1 MSGDHLPKL
10 EVFVK
15 FDEFNYWLSRT
26 RDLIAKAETYS
37 YPAFQ
42 ESFRELQ
49 RETRNFEMDSLAA
62 LFQFDQAMKGTTNGC
77 STQGQ

>member
-1 MSGDHLPKL
+1 MSGDDLPNL
-10 EVFVK
+10 EVFIK

-37 YPAFQ
+37 YAAFQ

-49 RETRNFEMDSLAA
+49 RETRNSEMDLLAA
-62 LFQFDQAMKGTTNGC
+62 LFKFDQAMKGTRNGC